1 MTAPGARRTAI
12 VLVLVLAACGLVAW
26 RFGAGS
32 RQGREHAGAAQAAPV
47 GGGGQRRGTGGNAA
61 PQAMATSLPERATM
75 AKRNV
80 PADCVGGEMRRANRL
95 IAALDPAHSAEDAF
109 AHALLSQ
116 IYLDGDGRDPDAERR
131 ATSRLQA
138 DWQAASRRWPR
149 SLDIAWQAARNCTA
163 AYGCDEEAAER
174 HLVDIDPENA
184 AAWILAMEGA
194 ARRHQNER
202 YDAYLAHAAG
212 SRRYAPPSGA
222 MYRALEP
229 LFAAMP
235 TPLHCMSLRGI
246 ERRAARLG
254 HLPTAEDLADETAGL
269 LEKALNTLD
278 PGAGLGGCR
287 SDFIPVRASRRASC
301 VAVLAMV
308 AGGTTF
314 REREIAL
321 PLLIP
326 LLGDGKS
333 GLAYRERYRQ
343 LLYLDAFALGTREKN
358 VLADVQLPSDE
369 FEAWRRIADEQHR
382 WPPPRDWLPDSPP
395 QRALIQQGKAAV
407 P

>member
-1 MTAPGARRTAI
+1 MTSPGVRRTAI

-80 PADCVGGEMRRANRL
+80 PADCVGGEMHRANRL

-131 ATSRLQA
+131 ATSRIQA

-149 SLDIAWQAARNCTA
+149 SLDIAWQAARNCAA

-202 YDAYLAHAAG
+202 HDAYLAHAAG

-254 HLPTAEDLADETAGL
+254 HLPTADDLAIESAEL
-269 LEKALNTLD
+269 LEGALNTFD
-278 PGAGLGGCR
+278 PGAGLDRCR
-287 SDFIPVRASRRASC
+287 SRFGMPLQPSRADC

-308 AGGTTF
+308 AEGATI
-314 REREIAL
+314 RERRAGL
-321 PLLIP
+321 VLLIP
-326 LLGDGKS
+326 LLGAS
-333 GLAYRERYRQ
+333 RTGLEYRERYRQ
-343 LLYLDAFALGTREKN
+343 LLYLDSVVRAAAGP
-358 VLADVQLPSDE
+358 DVDSNAELLSDD
-369 FEAWRRIADEQHR
+369 FEAWRRIAVAQHH
-382 WPPPRDWLPDSPP
+382 WPPPRGWLPEWPP
-395 QRALIQQGKAAV
+395 DRALVQEGKFV
-407 P
+407 FP

>member
-1 MTAPGARRTAI
+1 
-12 VLVLVLAACGLVAW
+12 
-26 RFGAGS
+26 
-32 RQGREHAGAAQAAPV
+32 
-47 GGGGQRRGTGGNAA
+47 
-61 PQAMATSLPERATM
+61 M
-75 AKRNV
+75 AKRDV

-95 IAALDPAHSAEDAF
+95 IAAMDPAHSAEDAF

-116 IYLDGDGRDPDAERR
+116 IYLGGDGRDPDAERR
-131 ATSRLQA
+131 ATSHVQA
-138 DWQAASRRWPR
+138 AWQAARRRWPG
-149 SLDIAWQAARNCTA
+149 SLDIAWQAARNCA
-163 AYGCDEEAAER
+163 AGYGCDEEAAER
-174 HLVDIDPENA
+174 HLVDLDPANA
-184 AAWILAMEGA
+184 AAWLLAMEGA
-194 ARRHQNER
+194 WRRNQYER
-202 YDAYLAHAAG
+202 YDAYLAHAAA
-212 SRRYAPPSGA
+212 SRRYAPPAGA
-222 MYRALEP
+222 MYRALQP
-229 LFAAMP
+229 LFAAAP
-235 TPLHCMSLRGI
+235 TPLHCMSMRGI